1 MLMQAGHESLVRLEP
16 AGRAVPRTKKAQV
29 AVTHP
34 SSGRVSKD
42 AEPDFNTRDDL
53 KLGLVE

>member
-1 MLMQAGHESLVRLEP
+1 MVRLEP